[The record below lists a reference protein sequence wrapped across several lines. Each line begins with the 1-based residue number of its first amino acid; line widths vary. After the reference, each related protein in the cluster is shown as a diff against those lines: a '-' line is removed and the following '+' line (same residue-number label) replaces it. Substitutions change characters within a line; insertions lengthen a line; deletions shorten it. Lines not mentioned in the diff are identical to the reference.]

1 MARFIA
7 CVLTLSV
14 LVACDDGSADME
26 PPVGPI
32 IIADQGV
39 TPDMATV
46 DDMTVTDA
54 APNPADAMTPDM
66 AVPLVEGPPGSA
78 CNCDDNCAAVDGQA
92 GICIVGVCMV
102 EPSEAC
108 SGGEVNGC
116 PTGFQC
122 WSMAGGT
129 GPFCWA
135 DCDAIDDCA
144 GACDDDGSCA
154 PAEGSACDAAC
165 STHCGGNAPTG
176 DIGGACDDDGDCGG
190 ATCYGAEGW
199 VNGYCL
205 NFECGDAGSACG
217 NGGVCVGGISENGN
231 VCMGACEGADDCRPG
246 YQCRPGDDGSF
257 CFAGCADDDA
267 CPDGFVCGADE
278 VCVVD
283 FRCGPARPE
292 SGECPAGEICTAGA
306 CAAFECIA
314 DGMLEPN
321 EDQASAAAVD
331 APVEGLQICA
341 GDHDWFHFT
350 PSEAGMVHTIGHTA
364 EYASGNLDITLVTA
378 DGDVREQAWLLPDGY
393 HPENERGPMNLEAF
407 SLVGHPDAAQFSAHV
422 FGSGAAVNNY
432 DLRVEQTPYVDGPD
446 CEAAGYTKQQCQG
459 ISPEGRLDVSQ
470 YIVFPAG
477 HAADPYIGNGVFFDS
492 GLSNS
497 NTPGYVPSSARWA
510 RREMA
515 MAIRHAIH
523 VVQQAYP
530 GTTPLG
536 IGEISM
542 IDGTTPAGHP
552 NGTHFYGANVDLAYY
567 IREDAQRQWGNITYR
582 PICSDQPNLRDWSR
596 VDTDGS
602 TGNYGECVPGSE
614 DTHIVDIPRTAL
626 LLATMC
632 DTGRV
637 RVFGVD
643 TSIAAQLK
651 TEYGRLRDEEIISE
665 KAYTACMRAQAS
677 ADDDGS
683 WVWHFNHSHV
693 SFCAQDCPG
702 AKADFTETLRPRFDA
717 VRGVSVSAI
726 ENVGHHLHQTPAV
739 FPREVEA
746 R

>member
-1 MARFIA
+1 MARFLICA
-7 CVLTLSV
+7 LTLSA
-14 LVACDDGSADME
+14 LVACDDGGGVE
-26 PPVGPI
+26 PSPPI
-32 IIADQGV
+32 VIVDEDAA
-39 TPDMATV
+39 PDMAPIA
-46 DDMTVTDA
+46 DMAVVDA
-54 APNPADAMTPDM
+54 APAGDAMAPDM
-66 AVPLVEGPPGSA
+66 GVEPGVEGPPGSA

-92 GICIVGVCMV
+92 GICVVGVCMV

-122 WSMAGGT
+122 WSMEGGT
-129 GPFCWA
+129 GPFCWP

-144 GACDDDGSCA
+144 GACDGDGSCA
-154 PAEGSACDAAC
+154 PAEGTACDAMC
-165 STHCGGNAPTG
+165 SAHCGGNAPTG

-205 NFECGDAGSACG
+205 DFECAEAGAECG
-217 NGGVCVGGISENGN
+217 NGGVCVSGISEGGN
-231 VCMGACEGADDCRPG
+231 VCMGACAGAEDCRPG
-246 YQCRPGDDGSF
+246 YQCREGEDGSF
-257 CFAGCADDDA
+257 CFAGCAGDDA

-283 FRCGPARPE
+283 FRCGPSRPS
-292 SGECPAGEICTAGA
+292 SGECPAGEICTGGE
-306 CAAFECIA
+306 CVVFECVA

-321 EDQASAAAVD
+321 ESQAAAAVVD
-331 APVEGLQICA
+331 ATVEGLQICA
-341 GDHDWFHFT
+341 DDHDWYHFT
-350 PSEAGMVHTIGHTA
+350 PNGEGMIHTVGHTA
-364 EYASGNLDITLVTA
+364 EFASGNLDITLVTA
-378 DGDVREQAWLLPDGY
+378 DGDVHEQGWLLPEGY
-393 HPENERGPMNLEAF
+393 HPEAGRGPMNFEAV

-422 FGSGAAVNNY
+422 FPSGSAVNNY
-432 DLRVEQTPYVDGPD
+432 DLRVTQTPYVDGPD
-446 CEAAGYTKQQCQG
+446 CEGAGYTKHQCQG
-459 ISPEGRLDVSQ
+459 ITDDGRLDVSE

-477 HAADPYIGNGVFFDS
+477 HAADPYIGDGVFFDS
-492 GLSNS
+492 GLTNS

-510 RREMA
+510 RREMV

-523 VVQQAYP
+523 VVQETYP

-542 IDGTTPAGHP
+542 IDGSTPNGHP
-552 NGTHFYGANVDLAYY
+552 NGTHYYGANVDLAYY

-582 PICSDQPNLRDWSR
+582 PICSDKPNLRDWSD

-602 TGNYGECVPGSE
+602 RGAFGECIPGSE

-626 LLATMC
+626 LFATMC
-632 DTGRV
+632 ATGRV

-651 TEYGRLRDEEIISE
+651 TEYRRLLDEEIITRD
-665 KAYTACMRAQAS
+665 AYNACMRSQAS

-702 AKADFTETLRPRFDA
+702 QKSGAVETLRPTVD
-717 VRGVSVSAI
+717 VIRGVSV
-726 ENVGHHLHQTPAV
+726 EHQHGLHRLDHTPAV
-739 FPREVEA
+739 FPREVEG